1 MPFSIYHSQ
10 GPTYHGKLDAQG
22 KTPCYKQLPD
32 GHATVEVGQPRDLDQ
47 KIQSQRQQLKKVL
60 HQIIQKTRQ
69 HYDQHDHDSTL
80 LHRLG
85 QYAQGFKQ
93 GVEDLAVSTWH
104 ATETVGHVFQN
115 TAVTDFQIAQ
125 WLATGDEAVQ
135 HKLAQKGETI
145 THTLQHLSGDA
156 QQGYHLLKLL
166 MTDHD
171 TRQLLIQFLKQYW
184 AALPEDQQMQD
195 IGEVVGNLGG
205 VGILLGIL
213 GKVARFTPK
222 ALPTSAH
229 SAMNQAAQKAN
240 KLAELLKQRQQ
251 AKKLNKAELNK
262 KHHLQHAERP
272 EAVDAGAIYEPD
284 QKKWPYPGNEKQEFK
299 HPAGEKHNLPYEIN
313 ETFSGK
319 PKPKILP
326 SGTKIYRII
335 SDTNNPNGAFWL
347 YNLPDSEEA
356 WRDLFAVKNKWNSN
370 GYYVKY
376 EVGSEGLPVWEG
388 NAATQ
393 SFAIEGDNRWIR
405 RGGGQQLFIPSSR
418 EVIPYNLERKTT
430 PWRTNNAGT

>member
-262 KHHLQHAERP
+262 KHSLIDHNQLAQVREYPLQPKRIRKGTNGRVAVIGRSMGDDNEKGVKHFAEKLKQQGYDVEIFDGDIVP
-272 EAVDAGAIYEPD
+272 NSAIEDFQNRIDIKKKLYGHGWLTSEELEKTEMYKAN
-284 QKKWPYPGNEKQEFK
+284 KKWAEKLVEEDYTVVDLGNPYQKEKSPFYELEQTSIF
-299 HPAGEKHNLPYEIN
+299 GE
-313 ETFSGK
+313 
-319 PKPKILP
+319 
-326 SGTKIYRII
+326 
-335 SDTNNPNGAFWL
+335 NNHG
-347 YNLPDSEEA
+347 
-356 WRDLFAVKNKWNSN
+356 
-370 GYYVKY
+370 
-376 EVGSEGLPVWEG
+376 
-388 NAATQ
+388 
-393 SFAIEGDNRWIR
+393 
-405 RGGGQQLFIPSSR
+405 
-418 EVIPYNLERKTT
+418 
-430 PWRTNNAGT
+430 